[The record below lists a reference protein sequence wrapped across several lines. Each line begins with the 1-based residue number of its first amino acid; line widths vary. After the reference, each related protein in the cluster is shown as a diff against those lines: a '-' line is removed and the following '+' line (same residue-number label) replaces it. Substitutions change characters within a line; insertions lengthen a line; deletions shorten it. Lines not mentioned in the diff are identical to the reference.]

1 MHVHVCGSHPPF
13 FLSVCAVCSCARRP
27 PFLGRPGPKGCSP
40 CGCTGPPKFWG
51 PKISNSPLSSIAT
64 CLLPTCPNVQMLK
77 LKPMT
82 RPAHDCPVPTTA
94 CSLSRLLCCCV
105 PIHLLIF
112 NSTDSRLPDSPS
124 FQGPAPCR
132 CRGRP
137 PTEARRHCRRPTA
150 TGEWATA
157 LRAGTSTG
165 QSRRAGCRGRPP
177 G

>member
-1 MHVHVCGSHPPF
+1 MIG
-13 FLSVCAVCSCARRP
+13 LSQDATGVRTSLTQLLIGHIVLAGVQARAQ
-27 PFLGRPGPKGCSP
+27 GGCSP
-40 CGCTGPPKFWG
+40 CGCTSPPKFWG
-51 PKISNSPLSSIAT
+51 PKISNSSLSSIAT

-124 FQGPAPCR
+124 FLGPVPCR

-137 PTEARRHCRRPTA
+137 PTEARRP
-150 TGEWATA
+150 
-157 LRAGTSTG
+157 RAS
-165 QSRRAGCRGRPP
+165 GRWP
-177 G
+177 